1 MDGQQI
7 VSLSIAI
14 IVFFVFATFFGLFFT
29 IQQQT
34 VGVIQRFG
42 RFVRLARAGLN
53 LKIPFIESVAG
64 RVSLQVQALK
74 VAMETKTKDDVFVQL
89 PVMVQY
95 QVISDKVYDAFY
107 RLANPELQIQ
117 AFVADVVRAEVPRL
131 TLDEA
136 FENKDHVAEAV
147 KSQLASRMDDY
158 GYTILS
164 VQILDVEPDQHVKEA
179 MNRINAAQRL
189 RVAATS
195 EAEAEKIK
203 VVKAAE
209 ADAESKALQGKGI
222 ADQRAKIIE
231 GLRVSVKDFQEA
243 VEGTRAQDV
252 MSLVMLTQYL
262 DTLKE
267 MGNNSKVIMLPH
279 SPGGLA
285 DLQEQIRNAIISG
298 NEVKS

>member
-34 VGVIQRFG
+34 VGVVQRFG

-53 LKIPFIESVAG
+53 IKIPFIESVAG

-298 NEVKS
+298 NEVK